1 MLSASVSEIHLCHR
15 CSRLLAYQLSGSKKA
30 WKVGLS
36 GTGEM
41 PGAFFHDRIAAPFYK
56 TVASGG
62 NTKIFRELVG
72 ILNKTASKNRQRH
85 LLAFLEKYFFIP
97 IITKHAKYFQSVRI
111 ISLGHGFAVWNR
123 FLSDFFNQFD
133 PTKEKEGW
141 KSLLKKLVHDPETL
155 IGVKCKLDK
164 KTMLRVTG
172 RYDAL
177 MLNPDKGEAVLVEFK
192 GRKAG
197 TLDEDFLQVALYAWI
212 FKQKTGISPVARVIY
227 LEENEPE
234 IFYDS
239 NILSGVDPY
248 LPGLFRRVASII
260 EAVPRKERITLP
272 SPLSSSICHQCPF
285 DQICDS
291 DWGKRHNYI
300 TTNRNRQESSVLK
313 NEDRQNGDPTLN
325 QESSPENLEEANEGL
340 RNLCSAFESL
350 RMPVEAMGYIIG
362 PRFIRYKVKPILEQG
377 STAKKLKNQ
386 AENIQVELGLS
397 TAPMVQPQAGFV
409 SVDVPRENNEPLTL
423 GKVWRIGAKNRPH
436 SVVAFPMGMAI
447 DGNIF
452 WADLTDPNMTGIL
465 VGGASGSG
473 KSVFLRSVVIGLALN
488 ASPENIRITLIDP
501 KRVSFTDLEDLPH
514 LAGPVVMD
522 DDSAINTLDHLID
535 EMEQRYRLF
544 EEKKVRDIG
553 RFNQV
558 SKPIP
563 HHVVIIDEYGDLMV
577 HKDKKADLE
586 RSVRR
591 LGQKGRAAG
600 IHIVLATQ
608 RPDAKVVT
616 PIIKANLAL
625 KVALKVATASNSSI
639 ILDQSGAE
647 YLIGMGDMLIG
658 GSLYLERLQG
668 PLVTGTEIRMAMSV
682 RSDTMP

>member
-1 MLSASVSEIHLCHR
+1 
-15 CSRLLAYQLSGSKKA
+15 
-30 WKVGLS
+30 
-36 GTGEM
+36 M

-56 TVASGG
+56 AVASGG
-62 NTKIFRELVG
+62 NTKIFRELVST
-72 ILNKTASKNRQRH
+72 LNKSAGEDRQKH

-97 IITKHAKYFQSVRI
+97 TLKKHAKYLESVRI
-111 ISLGHGFAVWNR
+111 ISLGRGFEVWNR
-123 FLSDFFNQFD
+123 FLADFFNRFD
-133 PTKEKEGW
+133 PTKQKEGW
-141 KSLLKKLVHDPETL
+141 KLLLKNLVHDPETL
-155 IGVKCKLDK
+155 ISIKCKLDK
-164 KTMLRVTG
+164 KNMFQVTG

-177 MLNPDKGEAVLVEFK
+177 MLDLDQGEAVLVEFK

-197 TLDEDFLQVALYAWI
+197 VPNEDFLQVALYAWI

-234 IFYDS
+234 VCYGS
-239 NILSGVDPY
+239 KILAKAEPY
-248 LPGLFRRVASII
+248 LPGLFRRAASII
-260 EAVPRKERITLP
+260 EAVPRKGNITLP
-272 SPLSSSICHQCPF
+272 STFYSDICHQCPF
-285 DQICDS
+285 DGICDA
-291 DWGKRHNYI
+291 DWGKRRDAVS
-300 TTNRNRQESSVLK
+300 TNQIRRKSPPIK
-313 NEDRQNGDPTLN
+313 NEG
-325 QESSPENLEEANEGL
+325 QENDTPISNREPSPENSKEANEGL
-340 RNLCSAFESL
+340 RTLCNAFESL
-350 RMPVEAMGYIIG
+350 KLPVEAMGYIIG
-362 PRFIRYKVKPILEQG
+362 PRFIRYKVKPILEKG

-386 AENIQVELGLS
+386 AENIQVEIGLA
-397 TAPMVQPQAGFV
+397 TAPMIQPQPGFV

-423 GKVWRIGAKNRPH
+423 GKVWRIGAINRPH

-447 DGNIF
+447 DGSIF

-473 KSVFLRSVVIGLALN
+473 KSVFLRSAVIGLALN

-522 DDSAINTLDHLID
+522 DDSAIKTLDRLIE
-535 EMEQRYRLF
+535 EMEQRYRQF
-544 EEKKVRDIG
+544 ENIKVQDIG

-558 SKPIP
+558 SKPVP

-577 HKDKKADLE
+577 RKDKKEVLE
-586 RSVRR
+586 RSVQR

-600 IHIVLATQ
+600 IHVVLATQ

-639 ILDQSGAE
+639 ILDQTGAE
-647 YLIGMGDMLIG
+647 YLIGLGDMLIG
-658 GSLYLERLQG
+658 GTVDLERLQG
-668 PLVTGTEIRMAMSV
+668 PLVTGTEIEMAMS
-682 RSDTMP
+682 RK

>member
-1 MLSASVSEIHLCHR
+1 MLSASVSEIHLCYR
-15 CSRLLAYQLSGSKKA
+15 CPRLLAYLLGGSKNA

-36 GTGEM
+36 GSGEM

-56 TVASGG
+56 AVASGG
-62 NTKIFRELVG
+62 NTKIFRELVAT
-72 ILNKTASKNRQRH
+72 LNKTVGKDRQIY

-97 IITKHAKYFQSVRI
+97 TITKHARYYPSVRI
-111 ISLGHGFAVWNR
+111 ISLSRGFEVWNR
-123 FLSDFFNQFD
+123 FLADFFDRFD
-133 PTKEKEGW
+133 PTKQKGGW

-155 IGVKCKLDK
+155 IGVKCRLDK
-164 KTMLRVTG
+164 KNILRVTG

-177 MLNPDKGEAVLVEFK
+177 MLDPDQGEAVLVEFK

-197 TLDEDFLQVALYAWI
+197 VPVEDFLQVALYAWI
-212 FKQKTGISPVARVIY
+212 FKQKTGISPVARLIY

-234 IFYDS
+234 VSYGANVLAKADR
-239 NILSGVDPY
+239 Y

-260 EAVPRKERITLP
+260 EAVPRKGEITLP
-272 SPLSSSICHQCPF
+272 SPLFSGICRQCPF
-285 DQICDS
+285 DNICDT
-291 DWGKRHNYI
+291 DWGKRREAVSE
-300 TTNRNRQESSVLK
+300 NRNRRENPPIQNESRPNNVPIPDQEPSL
-313 NEDRQNGDPTLN
+313 
-325 QESSPENLEEANEGL
+325 ENSKEADEGL

-350 RMPVEAMGYIIG
+350 KLPVEAMGYIIG
-362 PRFIRYKVKPILEQG
+362 PRFIRYKVKPILEKG

-386 AENIQVELGLS
+386 AENIQVEIGLAA
-397 TAPMVQPQAGFV
+397 APMIQPQPGFV

-447 DGNIF
+447 DGSIF

-473 KSVFLRSVVIGLALN
+473 KSVFLRSVAIGLALH
-488 ASPENIRITLIDP
+488 ASPANIRITLIDP

-514 LAGPVVMD
+514 LAEPVVMD
-522 DDSAINTLDHLID
+522 DDSAIKTLDRLID
-535 EMEQRYRLF
+535 EMEQRYRRF
-544 EEKKVRDIG
+544 EKNKVRDIG

-577 HKDKKADLE
+577 HKEKKEDLE

-625 KVALKVATASNSSI
+625 KVALKVATASNSNI

-647 YLIGMGDMLIG
+647 YLIGLGDMLIG
-658 GSLYLERLQG
+658 GTLYLERLQG
-668 PLVTGTEIRMAMSV
+668 PLVTGTEIEMAMSGKIK
-682 RSDTMP
+682 